1 MKKQLINLEPVKEQV
16 RTKLVEKYN
25 STIFMNTDV
34 VDVRVDIKEILEEYI
49 ASKQLTE
56 PTVYITTE
64 AYIKMRKLVD
74 DVATEIGWYGTVTK
88 CPGLDNVFVIEDIL
102 VYPQTVTGATC
113 EQDDDKMFEFEMSLT
128 TDQVNHKRFQG
139 HSHVNMGVT
148 PSGVDEQF
156 YQDLLTQVTD
166 YFIITVTN
174 KAKAYT
180 TRFYDIANNIL
191 YSDVP
196 IKILLNDGT
205 DLDTWFETAKK
216 QLHNKVTYT
225 TNTFKGSMLEGYRK
239 PYTAEEQAKRF
250 QSYKNPYDCD
260 EEDDEE
266 TMVWD
271 NRFGYIRKEDKD
283 WYDAELGKESPKQ
296 DKPKGKRGR
305 PKKRR

>member
-16 RTKLVEKYN
+16 RTKLIEKYN
-25 STIFMNTDV
+25 STIFMNTDTINIQ
-34 VDVRVDIKEILEEYI
+34 VDIKEILKEYI
-49 ASKQLTE
+49 ESKHLTE

-64 AYIKMRKLVD
+64 AYVKMRKLVD
-74 DVATEIGWYGTVTK
+74 GVSTEIGWYGTVTK

-102 VYPQTVTGATC
+102 VYPQTVTGVTC
-113 EQDDDKMFEFEMSLT
+113 EQDDDKMFGFEMSLT

-174 KAKAYT
+174 KNKAYT

-196 IKILLNDGT
+196 IKILLDDGT
-205 DLDTWFETAKK
+205 DLDAWFETAKN
-216 QLHNKVTYT
+216 QLHNRVTYT
-225 TNTFKGSMLEGYRK
+225 APNNFKGSVLENHK
-239 PYTAEEQAKRF
+239 TYTAKEQAEHFKKY
-250 QSYKNPYDCD
+250 SSMYDYE
-260 EEDDEE
+260 EEDDP
-266 TMVWD
+266 MIWD
-271 NRFGYIRKEDKD
+271 KRFGYIRQSDKD
-283 WYDAELGKESPKQ
+283 WYDSELKLELSNQ
-296 DKPKGKRGR
+296 NKPRGKRGR
-305 PKKRR
+305 PRKNI